1 MVGTIAWREFRTLF
15 LSPLAWTLL
24 GVVQAILAYLFL
36 TEVDRFQ
43 RLAPRLG
50 AMQSP
55 PGITDLVVSPLF
67 ASAAVVLLLVIPLMT
82 MRLFSG
88 ERQNGTL
95 PLLLSA
101 PVSMTRIVLGK
112 YLGVLAFLG
121 VMVAMI
127 LLMPLSL
134 QFGSHLDFGKLAA
147 VTLGLCLILA
157 SFAAAGLFMSSLT
170 SQPTVAAVASFGLL
184 LLLWILNW
192 SGNLGS
198 GFQAVV
204 QYLSILSHYRN
215 LVQGVVSTSDL
226 AYYGLFILGFLVLTI
241 RRLDADRLEG

>member
-1 MVGTIAWREFRTLF
+1 
-15 LSPLAWTLL
+15 
-24 GVVQAILAYLFL
+24 
-36 TEVDRFQ
+36 
-43 RLAPRLG
+43 
-50 AMQSP
+50 
-55 PGITDLVVSPLF
+55 
-67 ASAAVVLLLVIPLMT
+67 
-82 MRLFSG
+82 
-88 ERQNGTL
+88 
-95 PLLLSA
+95 
-101 PVSMTRIVLGK
+101 